1 MNIPDYISPIVG
13 HRVWRWDT
21 TGLKSLCGE
30 PWPPGKPL
38 AAGCRYASSGRLA
51 GRAEAM
57 DDAHEA
63 PQAGCTC
70 GVYAAR
76 SLAHLRAAGYTQYG
90 IHGEVF
96 LWGTVVEHAL
106 GWRAQFAYP
115 KNFFL
120 SPDALPFTVAAMQS
134 WLETLTA
141 YRADIFLA
149 ERKRNVR
156 LWAKGAGYDPAGFD
170 YLIEIS
176 KRYYDRRR
184 QERTLKKGDRVAVL
198 GRGIAVVERAD
209 DKQVHALLWNRVLV
223 MIPRKEVVWDE
234 GNMRWE
240 ANHFGVSS
248 AKAEAM
254 NSACTQAKGWG

>member
-1 MNIPDYISPIVG
+1 VNVPDYISPIVG
-13 HRVWRWDT
+13 HRVWQWDAA
-21 TGLKSLCGE
+21 GLKSLCGE

-38 AAGCRYASSGRLA
+38 AAGCRHASSGRSA

-70 GVYAAR
+70 GVYAAK
-76 SLAHLRAAGYTQYG
+76 SLAHLRTAGYTQYG

-96 LWGTVVEHAL
+96 LWGTVVEHET

-120 SPDALPFTVAAMQS
+120 SPDALPFTLAEIQSRLKMLTTYRIDIFVAAPKGN
-134 WLETLTA
+134 
-141 YRADIFLA
+141 IP
-149 ERKRNVR
+149 
-156 LWAKGAGYDPAGFD
+156 LWAKDSAYSPAGLD
-170 YLIEIS
+170 YLIKMG

-184 QERTLKKGDRVAVL
+184 QEQTLKKGDRVAIL

-209 DKQVHALLWNRVLV
+209 GQVAEVVLWSRATLR
-223 MIPRKEVVWDE
+223 IPRNDIVWDRQ
-234 GNMRWE
+234 NMRWE
-240 ANHFGVSS
+240 AD
-248 AKAEAM
+248 AM
-254 NSACTQAKGWG
+254 DVRETGNCVPSDR